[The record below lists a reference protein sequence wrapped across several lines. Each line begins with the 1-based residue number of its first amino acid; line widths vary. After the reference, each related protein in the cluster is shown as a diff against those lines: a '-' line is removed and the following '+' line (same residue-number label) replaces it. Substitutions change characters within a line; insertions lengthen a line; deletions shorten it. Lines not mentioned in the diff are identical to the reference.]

1 MAADF
6 RAHLDEHGAEVD
18 DLRFA
23 GSAFNAG
30 DAGRERGGHHN
41 VGRTEDCAA
50 HRAAHEDHVTT
61 GAGGVD
67 LDEAGFDRDD
77 ATEGFEAFQVKVDG
91 AGADDAAA
99 GDGHLRL
106 AEATDERAQ

>member
-1 MAADF
+1 MAGDL
-6 RAHLDEHGAEVD
+6 RAHLDEHHAEVD

-23 GSAFNAG
+23 GGAFDTR
-30 DAGRERGGHHN
+30 DAGRERGGHHD
-41 VGRTEDCAA
+41 VGRTEDCTA

-67 LDEAGFDRDD
+67 LDEAGFDGDD
-77 ATEGFEAFQVKVDG
+77 AAEGFEAFQVEVDG
-91 AGADDAAA
+91 AGSDDTAA

-106 AEATDERAQ
+106 AEATDE

>member
-1 MAADF
+1 MASDL
-6 RAHLDEHGAEVD
+6 RAHLDEHHAEID
-18 DLRFA
+18 DLRFT
-23 GSAFNAG
+23 GGAFDAR
-30 DAGRERGGHHN
+30 DAGREGGGHHDIS
-41 VGRTEDCAA
+41 GAEDRAP

-77 ATEGFEAFQVKVDG
+77 ATEGFEAFQVEVDG